1 MLLKN
6 NNWSNSYRDI
16 TLFFT
21 ILFFTIKCA
30 LISIKYVIKFGTK
43 TCWNL
48 SFSTCY
54 CRHSILHPWFNQG
67 RWLVWPSMYKKKKS
81 NSCITC
87 IILFLHHMHH
97 FVLASN
103 ASICSYI
110 VSINSFIA
118 YHKNDL
124 EILMVATMF
133 LVFKLDHW
141 IERYCMIKFARS
153 ICIVSR

>member
-67 RWLVWPSMYKKKKS
+67 RWLEWPSMYPKKKS
-81 NSCITC
+81 FS
-87 IILFLHHMHH
+87 HHMYH
-97 FVLASN
+97 FVLASH
-103 ASICSYI
+103 ASICSCI
-110 VSINSFIA
+110 LCINSFIA

-124 EILMVATMF
+124 EILMVATEF
-133 LVFKLDHW
+133 PLSESDHR
-141 IERYCMIKFARS
+141 IARYRTIKFARS
-153 ICIVSR
+153 ACIMSR

>member
-1 MLLKN
+1 MAPKHVGIYLFQHVIVDTRFCIHDLIKEDD
-6 NNWSNSYRDI
+6 WSD
-16 TLFFT
+16 
-21 ILFFTIKCA
+21 
-30 LISIKYVIKFGTK
+30 
-43 TCWNL
+43 
-48 SFSTCY
+48 
-54 CRHSILHPWFNQG
+54 HPCT
-67 RWLVWPSMYKKKKS
+67 KKKKS
-81 NSCITC
+81 HSCITC

-153 ICIVSR
+153 ICIVSRSGRPHMINLN